1 MDCASM
7 TLLLP
12 LKPMPP
18 TQQAAIFTER
28 IEMKLKTLKTIA
40 AACVVASIGMGT
52 ASADILD
59 TIKERGKLIVGVKA
73 DYVPYGFLDTSG
85 AIIGIEPEL
94 AKDVADKLGVDI
106 EYVPVV
112 SSNRMQFLEQGK
124 VDLMIATM
132 TDKPDRRKVV
142 NIVDPNYYSSGTN
155 VLSLKKLGL
164 KSWDDLDGKP
174 VCGIQGAFYNKA
186 TSQEYGAK
194 IVAFK
199 GTAEAYAALKGGNCA
214 AFVYDDS
221 AIVAKTKDDA
231 WSDYEMPLP
240 TIDDAPWGLAV
251 QLGEDAFATLMSEM
265 IVDWHKTGRI
275 LELETKYGVANTPF
289 AEAMHEKH
297 K

>member
-1 MDCASM
+1 
-7 TLLLP
+7 
-12 LKPMPP
+12 
-18 TQQAAIFTER
+18 
-28 IEMKLKTLKTIA
+28 MKSRTLKTIA
-40 AACVVASIGMGT
+40 TAFVAAAMGMST
-52 ASADILD
+52 ASADVLD

-73 DYVPYGFLDTSG
+73 DYIPYGYLDTSG
-85 AIIGIEPEL
+85 AIIGIEPDL
-94 AKDVADKLGVDI
+94 AKDVADKLGVDV

-124 VDLMIATM
+124 IDLMIATM

-142 NIVDPNYYSSGTN
+142 KIVDPNYYSSGTN
-155 VLSLKKLGL
+155 ILALKKLGL
-164 KSWDDLDGKP
+164 KNWDDLNGKP

-199 GTAEAYAALKGGNCA
+199 GTAEAHAALKGGNCA

-221 AIVAKTKDDA
+221 AIVAKVQEDA
-231 WSDYEMPLP
+231 WSDYEMPLQ

-251 QLGEDAFATLMSEM
+251 QLGEDAFADMMSEM
-265 IVDWHKTGRI
+265 IIDWHKTGRI
-275 LELETKYGVANTPF
+275 LELETKYGVTNTPF
-289 AEAMHEKH
+289 AEAMHQKY